1 MNTFELINSYLAM
14 PDVARLLGYTPNK
27 AGFIRSPFHEEKTAS
42 CKLYSEPGRGYCDF
56 STHDAGDCIKFT
68 SRVLQVNNW
77 EACRYLVDAFHLP
90 VDLHSDQKTASEIK
104 QLQRKREAEAQKKK
118 IEKMRWVRQVD
129 ELKSEIQKCDQILAN
144 RYVEPLSWLWTEA
157 TNRRF
162 FATQKLNELCGV
174 EAPPHPE
181 IHEWEKGEVVGL

>member
-1 MNTFELINSYLAM
+1 MRSYRFFSVPIVIFVL
-14 PDVARLLGYTPNK
+14 
-27 AGFIRSPFHEEKTAS
+27 PF
-42 CKLYSEPGRGYCDF
+42 P
-56 STHDAGDCIKFT
+56 
-68 SRVLQVNNW
+68 
-77 EACRYLVDAFHLP
+77 
-90 VDLHSDQKTASEIK
+90 LHSGFPRRCCF
-104 QLQRKREAEAQKKK
+104 LQRKREAEAQKKK